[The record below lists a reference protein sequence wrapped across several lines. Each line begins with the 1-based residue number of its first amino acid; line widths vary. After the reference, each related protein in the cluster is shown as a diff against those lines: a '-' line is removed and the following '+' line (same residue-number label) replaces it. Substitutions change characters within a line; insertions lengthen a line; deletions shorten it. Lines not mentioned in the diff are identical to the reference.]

1 MRSTTSQAVQFC
13 NDWCNRSLSSSYQ
26 IQSLREAVQQHSSLV
41 KEAASGKGV
50 DRHLFALKCI
60 AAKNR
65 LEEPEFFRSESWKL
79 LNHSILSTSNCGNPA
94 LRLFGFG
101 PVVQDGFGIGYI
113 IRDSGLQFTISSKH
127 RQTERYVHTLNQFL
141 DQIHALLSTNED
153 KTITNHRKLSL
164 PTPPPRNFIP
174 LTPAVRPSSNSHY
187 LKIVQERSNSSV
199 SNGDLN
205 VSPDKLLTDVGVSVK
220 SPKKEGKKKSSSRR
234 LKFLNRS
241 SVW

>member
-101 PVVQDGFGIGYI
+101 PVVQDGE
-113 IRDSGLQFTISSKH
+113 
-127 RQTERYVHTLNQFL
+127 ERVSFQMNSFF
-141 DQIHALLSTNED
+141 DCFVVVVAMIVLSMCCGC
-153 KTITNHRKLSL
+153 
-164 PTPPPRNFIP
+164 F
-174 LTPAVRPSSNSHY
+174 SN
-187 LKIVQERSNSSV
+187 
-199 SNGDLN
+199 
-205 VSPDKLLTDVGVSVK
+205 TGVAA
-220 SPKKEGKKKSSSRR
+220 GK
-234 LKFLNRS
+234 
-241 SVW
+241 